1 MEWYIAVIEAVMML
15 FAWSLLYKENP
26 FYRFGEHICIGLY
39 LGFTLHMGID
49 VLLKRVFIPLATGKG
64 TISLVLAVILGLLF
78 YTRYVKP
85 VAFLGRWSTGVLM
98 GVGSGVAVMGAIKP
112 MIVGQLEQGSWFAP
126 GMQGFNNLIMT
137 ISTVSTVAYFLFTY
151 KPVGWLKHLST
162 LGRAI
167 LMACFGVTLGTF
179 LLSNIGFPIGMM
191 MKLVAPPGSYVS
203 ILALVVIGYDVLS
216 GRRSSA
222 TGQSA

>member
-1 MEWYIAVIEAVMML
+1 MEWYIAVIEAVVML

-26 FYRFGEHICIGLY
+26 FYRLGEHLCIGLY
-39 LGFTLHMGID
+39 LGYTLYMGID
-49 VLLKRVFIPLATGKG
+49 VLLKRVFIPLATGRG
-64 TISLVLAVILGLLF
+64 TISLVLAMILGLFF

-112 MIVGQLEQGSWFAP
+112 MIVGQLEQGNWFAP
-126 GMQGFNNLIMT
+126 GMTGFNNFVMT
-137 ISTVSTVAYFLFTY
+137 VATVSSIAYFLFTY
-151 KPVGWLKHLST
+151 KPVGWLGYVST

-179 LLSNIGFPIGMM
+179 LLSNIGFPIGML
-191 MKLVAPPGSYVS
+191 MKLTVTPGSYVS
-203 ILALVVIGYDVLS
+203 LLAVAVIAYDVLA
-216 GRRSSA
+216 GRKRVS
-222 TGQSA
+222 TK

>member
-15 FAWSLLYKENP
+15 FAWSLLYRENP
-26 FYRFGEHICIGLY
+26 FYRLGEHLCIGLY

-49 VLLKRVFIPLATGKG
+49 VLLKRVFVPLATGKG
-64 TISLVLAVILGLLF
+64 TTGLVMATILGLLF

-85 VAFLGRWSTGVLM
+85 AAFLGRWSTGVLM

-126 GMQGFNNLIMT
+126 GMKGFNNFVMT
-137 ISTVSTVAYFLFTY
+137 VATASTIAYFLFTY
-151 KPVGWLKHLST
+151 KPVGWLRHAAT
-162 LGRAI
+162 VGRVF

-179 LLSNIGFPIGMM
+179 LLSNIGFPIGML
-191 MKLVAPPGSYVS
+191 MKLVVPPGVYVS
-203 ILALVVIGYDVLS
+203 LLAVAVMAFDVVS
-216 GRRSSA
+216 GRKRPA
-222 TGQSA
+222 TS